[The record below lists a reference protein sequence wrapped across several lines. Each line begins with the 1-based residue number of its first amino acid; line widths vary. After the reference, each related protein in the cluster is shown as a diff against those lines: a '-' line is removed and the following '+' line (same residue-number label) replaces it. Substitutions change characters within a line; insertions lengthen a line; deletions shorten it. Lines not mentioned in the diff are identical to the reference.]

1 MSTNEVKTQHDAWVL
16 AFFTGNE
23 PAICDLANVIFGLS
37 FSKDRLEAM
46 LVGIDYDATLKEN
59 KVG

>member
-1 MSTNEVKTQHDAWVL
+1 MYTDEVKTQHYAWVL
-16 AFFTGNE
+16 ALFNGYE
-23 PAICDLANVIFGLS
+23 PSVCDLDSVHFGLS